1 MKFYLAPMEG
11 ITIFIY
17 RNAYARFFGD
27 MDKYFTPFIMPNK
40 KRIFRTR
47 ELQDVLPEHNEGISL
62 VPQILTRKSEEFI
75 KTAKELRNMGYD
87 EVNLNLGCPSRTVVT
102 KGRGSG
108 FLKDL
113 EELDRFFTEIFEKLD
128 MKISVKTRIGLYDLE
143 EFEEIMEVYNRYP
156 IHELIIHPR
165 LQKEFY
171 NGTVH
176 MDVFRSGWEK
186 SKNPVC
192 YNGDI
197 VRAEDYQ
204 KLIKEF
210 PKLGAVMIGRGILRN
225 PALAGQI
232 RSGKKLEKKDLR
244 AMHDQIYRDYQE
256 YLSGEKNILFK
267 MKDFWTNPIQVF
279 TGSEKYAKKIRKV
292 QRLKEYEKIID
303 SLFREQDIAEELC

>member
-47 ELQDVLPEHNEGISL
+47 ELQDVLLEHNEGIHL
-62 VPQILTRKSEEFI
+62 VPQILSRKSEEFI
-75 KTAKELRNMGYD
+75 KTAKELQKMGYD
-87 EVNLNLGCPSRTVVT
+87 EVNLNLGCPSKTVVS
-102 KGRGSG
+102 KGKGSG

-113 EELDRFFTEIFEKLD
+113 EELECFLDEIFEGLD
-128 MKISVKTRIGLYDLE
+128 MKISVKTRIGMSDPE
-143 EFEEIMEVYNRYP
+143 EFEEIMDVYNRYP

-165 LQKEFY
+165 VQEEFY
-171 NGTVH
+171 RGTVH
-176 MDVFRSGWEK
+176 MDAFRTGWEK

-197 VRAEDYQ
+197 VREEDYQ
-204 KLIKEF
+204 RLVNDF
-210 PKLGAVMIGRGILRN
+210 PKLEAVMIGRGILRN

-244 AMHDQIYRDYQE
+244 AMHDQIYGDYQE
-256 YLSGEKNILFK
+256 YLSGQKNILFK
-267 MKDFWTNPIQVF
+267 MKDFWTNPIQIF
-279 TGSEKYAKKIRKV
+279 TDYEKYAKKIRKT
-292 QRLKEYEKIID
+292 QTLKDYEKIID
-303 SLFREQDIAEELC
+303 SLFLEQDIAEELC